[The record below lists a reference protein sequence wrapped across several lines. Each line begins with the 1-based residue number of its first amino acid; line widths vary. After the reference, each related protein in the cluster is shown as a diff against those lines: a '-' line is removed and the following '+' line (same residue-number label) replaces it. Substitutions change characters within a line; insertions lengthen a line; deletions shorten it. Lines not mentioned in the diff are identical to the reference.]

1 MRDDIPPSIDSLLS
15 SVRESLASEVGAP
28 PRSLVVVG
36 EHLRLY
42 SRVWILEADDQ
53 RKFVLKWSPRGS
65 RREFEVAAL
74 WRGVFEQDSIIQTP
88 TLLARPTPHT
98 LLVEFLPGRPLDEIC
113 SRPPILLHRFPA
125 WYSSLVSDLHNLG
138 VSLRRFHSVT
148 LEHGTDAGD
157 GLRQYVKERESVL
170 PYLNPALRKRFL
182 AAMEKTAVTSTV
194 RVHGDFTPHNVLAQN
209 GRLAVI
215 DFAGIGEFDHGSP
228 YFDVAN
234 MIVGLEEV
242 WRRSFR
248 NCLRFF
254 KSPIEKLIQRFLT
267 GYEVSP
273 DDTPLLGNWR
283 ALRHYC
289 RIYSLSRSAG
299 TKPSSWK
306 WHLRAMDQLLP

>member
-1 MRDDIPPSIDSLLS
+1 MRDTRPSIDSLLN
-15 SVRESLASEVGAP
+15 SVRESLASELGAP
-28 PRSLVVVG
+28 PHSLVVVG

-42 SRVWILEADDQ
+42 SCVWILEADNH
-53 RKFVLKWSPRGS
+53 RKFVLKWSPGGS
-65 RREFEVAAL
+65 RREFEVATL
-74 WRGVFEQDSIIQTP
+74 WRSVFDQDSIIQTP
-88 TLLARPTPHT
+88 ALLARPTPHT
-98 LLVEFLPGRPLDEIC
+98 LLVEFLPGRPLGGIC
-113 SRPPILLHRFPA
+113 SRPPILVHRVRA
-125 WYSSLVSDLHNLG
+125 WCSGLASDLHNLG

-148 LEHGTDAGD
+148 LEHGTDAGG
-157 GLRQYVKERESVL
+157 GLRRYVRERESVL
-170 PYLNPALRKRFL
+170 PYLNPALRRRFL
-182 AAMEKTAVTSTV
+182 AAMEKTAVPSTV
-194 RVHGDFTPHNVLAQN
+194 RVHGDFTPHNVLVQN

-215 DFAGIGEFDHGSP
+215 DFAGIDEFDHGSP

-248 NCLRFF
+248 NYLRFF
-254 KSPIEKLIQRFLT
+254 KFPVEKLIQRFLA

-273 DDTPLLGNWR
+273 DDTPLLRNWR

-299 TKPSSWK
+299 TKPSSWR